1 MRSALYPVYFHGMI
15 NANTRPGC
23 STNGTTSGKRAVAP
37 RSNGKKTTVVV
48 CDDHT
53 LFREGLRLLLETA
66 GDIEVVG
73 EAANGHRAL
82 GEAKRL
88 KPDVVLMD
96 FAMPLLNGVEAAR
109 LIAREAPAVK
119 VIMLSSYSEEQYVQH
134 AIAAGAS
141 GYVMKETASND
152 IFQAIRETSKGNA
165 YFSPAIAFRLARQ
178 RRDCEPGSK
187 TQAASRTAAP
197 ALSSR
202 QTEVLQLIAE
212 GYSSKQIGSLLTLS
226 IKTVEKHR
234 QVLMRKLDIHEIAT
248 LTRYAVS
255 SGIVESKSYA
265 ELTGHMKR

>member
-1 MRSALYPVYFHGMI
+1 MI
-15 NANTRPGC
+15 TANTKPGC
-23 STNGTTSGKRAVAP
+23 LTPGTNSGKRAVAS
-37 RSNGKKTTVVV
+37 RFNGKKTTVVL

-53 LFREGLRLLLETA
+53 VFREGLRLLLETA

-96 FAMPLLNGVEAAR
+96 VAMPLLNGVEAVR

-119 VIMLSSYSEEQYVQH
+119 VIMLSSYSDEQYVRH
-134 AIAAGAS
+134 AVAAGAS

-152 IFQAIRETSKGNA
+152 IFQAIRETSKGKA
-165 YFSPAIAFRLARQ
+165 YFSPAISFRLARQ
-178 RRDCEPGSK
+178 WRDCEPGPQS
-187 TQAASRTAAP
+187 QAASRTAAP
-197 ALSSR
+197 ALGSR

-212 GYSSKQIGSLLTLS
+212 GYSSKQIGSLLMLS
-226 IKTVEKHR
+226 IKTVERHR
-234 QVLMRKLDIHEIAT
+234 QLLMRKLDIHEIAT

-255 SGIVESKSYA
+255 CGIVESKPYA
-265 ELTGHMKR
+265 QLTGHAKR